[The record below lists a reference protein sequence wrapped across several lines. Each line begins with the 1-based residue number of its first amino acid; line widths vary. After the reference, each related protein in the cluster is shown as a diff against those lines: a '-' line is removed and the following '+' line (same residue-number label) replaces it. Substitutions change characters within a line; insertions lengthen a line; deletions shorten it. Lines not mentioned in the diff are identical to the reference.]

1 MDINKELIK
10 LFDEAIQKKYDYKSK
25 KYKRIYTNEY
35 YLINIF
41 EMLNDINK
49 WVK

>member
-1 MDINKELIK
+1 MDLNKELIK
-10 LFDEAIQKKYDYKSK
+10 LFDEAIKKKYNYKDK

-41 EMLNDINK
+41 
-49 WVK
+49 